1 VFGAGGLSHDYDRYA
16 EQLIEDIMVNVEKD
30 VIKEDPVISFENP
43 NHLMCLNLG
52 R

>member
-1 VFGAGGLSHDYDRYA
+1 LSLSHHRYA

-30 VIKEDPVISFENP
+30 VIKEAPVISFENP